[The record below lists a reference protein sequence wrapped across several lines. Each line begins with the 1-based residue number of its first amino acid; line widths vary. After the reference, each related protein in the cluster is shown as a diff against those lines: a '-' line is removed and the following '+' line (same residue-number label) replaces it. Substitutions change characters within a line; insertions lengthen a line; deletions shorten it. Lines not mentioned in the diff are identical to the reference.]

1 MKVTTGHNVNVHYKG
16 TLADGTV
23 FDNSRARGQT
33 INFQVGSGRMIS
45 GFDNAVIGMSVGDTK
60 SVTLSPEDAYG
71 PRNDQAM
78 QNVPRTAFA
87 DDFEFEIGGTV
98 QGSGPMGQFLAK
110 IVEVNDQTV
119 TLDMNHPLAGQ
130 SLNFE
135 IELVSVDGSDVTVTG
150 GTWSPKMKK
159 AELLEFAKGQGLNV
173 NTRTTKAQ
181 LIAALSG
188 Q

>member
-1 MKVTTGHNVNVHYKG
+1 
-16 TLADGTV
+16 
-23 FDNSRARGQT
+23 
-33 INFQVGSGRMIS
+33 
-45 GFDNAVIGMSVGDTK
+45 
-60 SVTLSPEDAYG
+60 
-71 PRNDQAM
+71 
-78 QNVPRTAFA
+78 
-87 DDFEFEIGGTV
+87 
-98 QGSGPMGQFLAK
+98 
-110 IVEVNDQTV
+110 
-119 TLDMNHPLAGQ
+119 MNHPLAGQ